1 MTAQN
6 NDGASSS
13 SAVKNSAIH
22 QVNSHQ
28 VEKANLNSSDKSIK
42 HENINQST
50 AQLKVSLALLLP
62 LLAAILAVSPLAVDM
77 YLPAMP
83 ALAEYLNTPMSM
95 VQNSLSIYLLGY
107 ALGLIL
113 FGPMADKHAR
123 RTLVFI
129 GIGGFFIT
137 SVLLTLVANIEQF
150 LTVRF
155 LQAFV
160 SSAATV
166 VVPGAVRE
174 YYGKDTAKGLSY
186 VSMIMMLAPMI
197 APSIG
202 SVLLLAH
209 SWQLIFYVL
218 AGYSFIV
225 LLLVMKYLPDAANV
239 TDAAGASSLG
249 KVTVQM
255 GFMQRYKIVLSNGE
269 ARLDIISS
277 MMIALAFFA
286 YITAIPYV
294 YLKVFAVSEYT
305 FSVLFALNIF
315 ALMTA
320 HFTNTRFV
328 MRKGSRK
335 MLRFGLSLATIAAT
349 ALVVVNFLQLPLM
362 YTVMTIF
369 PLKGSISMIAVNSDA
384 LILTKFPEHS
394 GTVTAV
400 IGTLRWGIGALAG
413 PILAFFYD
421 GSAKPFALL
430 MFFAVLVVLCCQ
442 LSVWFSDKSRLNLRH
457 SKYN

>member
-1 MTAQN
+1 MTVPN
-6 NDGASSS
+6 
-13 SAVKNSAIH
+13 K
-22 QVNSHQ
+22 QV
-28 VEKANLNSSDKSIK
+28 SDKNTLENSILLQ
-42 HENINQST
+42 NGDMAMPS
-50 AQLKVSLALLLP
+50 AQLKVSLKLLLP
-62 LLAAILAVSPLAVDM
+62 LLASILAVSPLAVDM

-83 ALAEYLNTPMSM
+83 TLAEHLNTPMSM

-107 ALGLIL
+107 AIGLIL
-113 FGPMADKHAR
+113 FGPMADKYPR
-123 RTLVFI
+123 RRLVLL

-137 SVLLTLVANIEQF
+137 SLLLPFVSNIEQF
-150 LTVRF
+150 LTIRF
-155 LQAFV
+155 FQAFV

-218 AGYSFIV
+218 AAYSLIV
-225 LLLVMKYLPDAANV
+225 LLLVSYFLPN
-239 TDAAGASSLG
+239 ASDLVLPKALVDKRTEMS
-249 KVTVQM
+249 
-255 GFMQRYKIVLSNGE
+255 FIQRYKIVLSNAQ

-277 MMIALAFFA
+277 MMISLAFFT
-286 YITAIPYV
+286 YITAIPFV
-294 YLKVFAVSEYT
+294 YLTIFEVSEYT
-305 FSVLFALNIF
+305 FSLLFALNIL

-328 MRKGSRK
+328 VRKGSRT
-335 MLRFGLSLATIAAT
+335 MLRFGLTLATIAAT
-349 ALVVVNFLQLPLM
+349 ALMLVNVFELSLI
-362 YTVMTIF
+362 YTVVAIF
-369 PLKGSISMIAVNSDA
+369 PLMGSISMVAVNSDA
-384 LILTKFPEHS
+384 LILTKFPAHS

-421 GSAKPFALL
+421 GSSKPFALL
-430 MFFAVLVVLCCQ
+430 MFFAVLVVLSCQ
-442 LSVWFSDKSRLNLRH
+442 LMIWFNNK
-457 SKYN
+457 K

>member
-1 MTAQN
+1 MTVPNKQVSEKNTLENSILLQN
-6 NDGASSS
+6 GDMAMPS
-13 SAVKNSAIH
+13 
-22 QVNSHQ
+22 
-28 VEKANLNSSDKSIK
+28 
-42 HENINQST
+42 
-50 AQLKVSLALLLP
+50 AQLKVSLKLLLP
-62 LLAAILAVSPLAVDM
+62 LLASILAVSPLAVDM

-83 ALAEYLNTPMSM
+83 TLAEHLNTPMSM

-107 ALGLIL
+107 AIGLIL
-113 FGPMADKHAR
+113 FGPMADKYPR
-123 RTLVFI
+123 RRLVLL

-137 SVLLTLVANIEQF
+137 SLLLPFVSNIEQF
-150 LTVRF
+150 LTIRF
-155 LQAFV
+155 FQAFV

-218 AGYSFIV
+218 AAYSLIV
-225 LLLVMKYLPDAANV
+225 LLLVSYFLPN
-239 TDAAGASSLG
+239 ASDVVLPKALVDKKTEMS
-249 KVTVQM
+249 
-255 GFMQRYKIVLSNGE
+255 FIQRYKIVLSNAQ

-277 MMIALAFFA
+277 MMISLAFFT
-286 YITAIPYV
+286 YITAIPFV
-294 YLKVFAVSEYT
+294 YLTIFEVSEYT
-305 FSVLFALNIF
+305 FSLLFALNIL

-328 MRKGSRK
+328 VRKGSRT
-335 MLRFGLSLATIAAT
+335 MLRFGLTLATIAAT
-349 ALVVVNFLQLPLM
+349 ALMLVNVFELSLI
-362 YTVMTIF
+362 YTVVAIF
-369 PLKGSISMIAVNSDA
+369 PLMGSISMVAVNSDA
-384 LILTKFPEHS
+384 LILTKFPAHS

-421 GSAKPFALL
+421 GSSKPFALL
-430 MFFAVLVVLCCQ
+430 MFFAVLVVLSCQ
-442 LSVWFSDKSRLNLRH
+442 LMIWFNNK
-457 SKYN
+457 K

>member
-1 MTAQN
+1 MT
-6 NDGASSS
+6 
-13 SAVKNSAIH
+13 V
-22 QVNSHQ
+22 
-28 VEKANLNSSDKSIK
+28 SI
-42 HENINQST
+42 NPP
-50 AQLKVSLALLLP
+50 QLKVSLKLLLP
-62 LLAAILAVSPLAVDM
+62 LLASILAISPLAVDM
-77 YLPAMP
+77 YLSAMP
-83 ALAEYLNTPMSM
+83 TLAEYLNTPMSM
-95 VQNSLSIYLLGY
+95 VQNSLSVYLLGY

-113 FGPMADKHAR
+113 FGPMADKYSR
-123 RTLVFI
+123 RKLVLI
-129 GIGGFFIT
+129 GIGGFCIA
-137 SVLLTLVANIEQF
+137 SLLLPFVSNIEQF

-155 LQAFV
+155 FQAFV

-218 AGYSFIV
+218 SAYSFIV
-225 LLLVMKYLPDAANV
+225 LLLVMKYLPDAVNIA
-239 TDAAGASSLG
+239 DASGESSPVKAQLS
-249 KVTVQM
+249 
-255 GFMQRYKIVLSNGE
+255 FIQRYKIVLNNAE
-269 ARLDIISS
+269 ARLDILNS
-277 MMIALAFFA
+277 MMISLAFFA

-294 YLKVFAVSEYT
+294 YLKVFAVSEYN
-305 FSVLFALNIF
+305 FSLLFALNVF
-315 ALMTA
+315 ALMIA

-328 MRKGSRK
+328 VRMGSRT
-335 MLRFGLSLATIAAT
+335 MLRIGLTLAVLSAT
-349 ALVVVNFLQLPLM
+349 ALMMVNMLQLPLTF
-362 YTVMTIF
+362 TVLAIF
-369 PLKGSISMIAVNSDA
+369 PLMGSISLVAVNSDA

-430 MFFAVLVVLCCQ
+430 MFFAVVVVLCCQ
-442 LSVWFSDKSRLNLRH
+442 LLVWFRNKVRGC
-457 SKYN
+457 

>member
-1 MTAQN
+1 MLLQN
-6 NDGASSS
+6 GDMAMPS
-13 SAVKNSAIH
+13 
-22 QVNSHQ
+22 
-28 VEKANLNSSDKSIK
+28 
-42 HENINQST
+42 
-50 AQLKVSLALLLP
+50 AQLKVSLKLLLP
-62 LLAAILAVSPLAVDM
+62 LLASILAVSPLAVDM

-83 ALAEYLNTPMSM
+83 TLAEHLNTPMSM

-113 FGPMADKHAR
+113 FGPMADKYPR
-123 RTLVFI
+123 RRLVLL

-137 SVLLTLVANIEQF
+137 SLLLPFVSNIEQF
-150 LTVRF
+150 LTIRF
-155 LQAFV
+155 FQAFV

-218 AGYSFIV
+218 AAYSLIV
-225 LLLVMKYLPDAANV
+225 LLLVSYFLPN
-239 TDAAGASSLG
+239 ASDVALPKALVDKRTEMS
-249 KVTVQM
+249 
-255 GFMQRYKIVLSNGE
+255 FIQRYKIVLSNAQ

-277 MMIALAFFA
+277 MMISLAFFT
-286 YITAIPYV
+286 YITAIPFV
-294 YLKVFAVSEYT
+294 YLTIFEVSEYT
-305 FSVLFALNIF
+305 FSLLFALNIL

-328 MRKGSRK
+328 VRKGSRT
-335 MLRFGLSLATIAAT
+335 MLRFGLTVATIAAT
-349 ALVVVNFLQLPLM
+349 ALMLVNVFELSLI
-362 YTVMTIF
+362 YTVVAIF
-369 PLKGSISMIAVNSDA
+369 PLMGSISMVAVNSDA
-384 LILTKFPEHS
+384 LILTKFPAHS

-413 PILAFFYD
+413 TDFGVLLRWQFEAIRLVNVLRGT
-421 GSAKPFALL
+421 GSIKLPAND
-430 MFFAVLVVLCCQ
+430 MV
-442 LSVWFSDKSRLNLRH
+442 
-457 SKYN
+457 

>member
-1 MTAQN
+1 MTVKSDNAPN
-6 NDGASSS
+6 THSADANVVSANVVGTNVVSTNVVSTS
-13 SAVKNSAIH
+13 SAIKN
-22 QVNSHQ
+22 V
-28 VEKANLNSSDKSIK
+28 
-42 HENINQST
+42 NINQPPT
-50 AQLKVSLALLLP
+50 QLKMSLKLLLP
-62 LLAAILAVSPLAVDM
+62 LLASILAVSPLAVDM

-113 FGPMADKHAR
+113 FGPMADKHSR
-123 RTLVFI
+123 RKLVLV
-129 GIGGFFIT
+129 GIGGFFIA
-137 SVLLTLVANIEQF
+137 SMLLPLVTNIEQF

-225 LLLVMKYLPDAANV
+225 LLLVIKYLPDAVNA
-239 TDAAGASSLG
+239 TDLAGNSLG
-249 KVTVQM
+249 KVKVQM
-255 GFMQRYKIVLSNGE
+255 GFMQRYKIVLSNAE

-305 FSVLFALNIF
+305 FSLLFALNIF

-328 MRKGSRK
+328 VRKGSRK
-335 MLRFGLSLATIAAT
+335 MLRFGLTIATLAAT
-349 ALVVVNFLQLPLM
+349 ALMLVNVLQLPLI
-362 YTVMTIF
+362 YTVVTIF
-369 PLKGSISMIAVNSDA
+369 PLMGGISMVAVNSDA

-430 MFFAVLVVLCCQ
+430 MFFAVMVVLSCQ
-442 LSVWFSDKSRLNLRH
+442 LIIWFSNK
-457 SKYN
+457 K

>member
-1 MTAQN
+1 MAKKI
-6 NDGASSS
+6 DSSNKVMKEPLPLS
-13 SAVKNSAIH
+13 
-22 QVNSHQ
+22 
-28 VEKANLNSSDKSIK
+28 
-42 HENINQST
+42 
-50 AQLKVSLALLLP
+50 LKLLLP
-62 LLAAILAVSPLAVDM
+62 LLAAILAISPLAVDM

-83 ALAEYLNTPMSM
+83 TLAEHLNTPMTM
-95 VQNSLSIYLLGY
+95 VQNSLSVYLLGY

-113 FGPMADKHAR
+113 FGPMGDKYPR
-123 RTLVFI
+123 RILVIF
-129 GIGGFFIT
+129 GIGGFFIA
-137 SVLLTLVANIEQF
+137 SILLTMVINIEQF

-155 LQAFV
+155 FQAFI

-218 AGYSFIV
+218 AAYSFLV
-225 LLLVMKYLPDAANV
+225 LFLVVKYLPNRVAESKLDEPV
-239 TDAAGASSLG
+239 
-249 KVTVQM
+249 KVNSATNIQEIIKAELS
-255 GFMQRYKIVLSNGE
+255 FLQRYKVVLGNAQ

-277 MMIALAFFA
+277 MMISLAFFS
-286 YITAIPYV
+286 YITAIPFV
-294 YLKVFAVSEYT
+294 YLTVFSVSEYN
-305 FSVLFALNIF
+305 FSFLFALNVL
-315 ALMTA
+315 ALMIA

-328 MRKGSRK
+328 VRKGSRM
-335 MLRFGLSLATIAAT
+335 MLRIGLCVAIVSATI
-349 ALVVVNFLQLPLM
+349 LLSVNFMQLPLAF
-362 YTVMTIF
+362 TVFAIF
-369 PLKGSISMIAVNSDA
+369 PLMGSISMVAVNSDA

-413 PILAFFYD
+413 PILALFYD
-421 GSAKPFALL
+421 GSAKPFSLL
-430 MFFAVLVVLCCQ
+430 MFTSVLLVFCCQ
-442 LSVWFSDKSRLNLRH
+442 LMVWFRDKKFEGCNNS
-457 SKYN
+457 

>member
-1 MTAQN
+1 MTVPN
-6 NDGASSS
+6 KKTPDT
-13 SAVKNSAIH
+13 
-22 QVNSHQ
+22 
-28 VEKANLNSSDKSIK
+28 KALDSNTPLK
-42 HENINQST
+42 HEDMAAPS
-50 AQLKVSLALLLP
+50 AQLKVSLKLLLP
-62 LLAAILAVSPLAVDM
+62 LLASILAVSPLAVDM

-83 ALAEYLNTPMSM
+83 TLAEHLDTPMSM

-113 FGPMADKHAR
+113 FGPMADKHPR
-123 RTLVFI
+123 RNLVLL
-129 GIGGFFIT
+129 GIGGFFIA
-137 SVLLTLVANIEQF
+137 SLLLPFVSNIEQF

-155 LQAFV
+155 FQAFV

-202 SVLLLAH
+202 SVLLIAH
-209 SWQLIFYVL
+209 SWQLIFYIL
-218 AGYSFIV
+218 AAYSLIIFLLVSYYLPNACDLASTKGSVVKKTEMSFI
-225 LLLVMKYLPDAANV
+225 
-239 TDAAGASSLG
+239 
-249 KVTVQM
+249 
-255 GFMQRYKIVLSNGE
+255 QRYKIVLGNAE

-286 YITAIPYV
+286 YITAIPFV
-294 YLKVFAVSEYT
+294 YLTIFEVSEYT
-305 FSVLFALNIF
+305 FSLLFALNIL

-328 MRKGSRK
+328 VRKGSRT
-335 MLRFGLSLATIAAT
+335 MLRFGLTLATIAAT
-349 ALVVVNFLQLPLM
+349 ALMLVNVFELSLI
-362 YTVMTIF
+362 YTVVAIF
-369 PLKGSISMIAVNSDA
+369 PLMGSISMVAVNSDA
-384 LILTKFPEHS
+384 LILTKFPAHS

-421 GSAKPFALL
+421 ASSKPFALL
-430 MFFAVLVVLCCQ
+430 MFFAVLVVLSCQ
-442 LSVWFSDKSRLNLRH
+442 LMIWFNNK
-457 SKYN
+457 K

>member
-1 MTAQN
+1 MTVPNKQ
-6 NDGASSS
+6 
-13 SAVKNSAIH
+13 
-22 QVNSHQ
+22 
-28 VEKANLNSSDKSIK
+28 ESDKNTLENNMLLQNGDMAIPSVQLSI
-42 HENINQST
+42 S
-50 AQLKVSLALLLP
+50 LKLLLP
-62 LLAAILAVSPLAVDM
+62 LLASILAVSPLAVDM

-83 ALAEYLNTPMSM
+83 TLAEHLNTPMSM

-113 FGPMADKHAR
+113 FGPMADKYPR
-123 RTLVFI
+123 RRLVLL

-137 SVLLTLVANIEQF
+137 SLLLPFVSNIEQF
-150 LTVRF
+150 LTIRF
-155 LQAFV
+155 FQAFV

-218 AGYSFIV
+218 AAYSLIV
-225 LLLVMKYLPDAANV
+225 LLLVSYFLPN
-239 TDAAGASSLG
+239 ASDVILPKALVDKRTEMS
-249 KVTVQM
+249 
-255 GFMQRYKIVLSNGE
+255 FIQRYKIVLSNAQ

-277 MMIALAFFA
+277 MMISLAFFT
-286 YITAIPYV
+286 YITAIPFV
-294 YLKVFAVSEYT
+294 YLTIFEVSEYT
-305 FSVLFALNIF
+305 FSLLFALNIL

-328 MRKGSRK
+328 VRKGSRT
-335 MLRFGLSLATIAAT
+335 MLRFGLTLATIAST
-349 ALVVVNFLQLPLM
+349 ALMLVNVFELSLI
-362 YTVMTIF
+362 YTVVAIF
-369 PLKGSISMIAVNSDA
+369 PLMGSISMVAVNSDA
-384 LILTKFPEHS
+384 LILTKFPAHS

-421 GSAKPFALL
+421 GSSKPFALL
-430 MFFAVLVVLCCQ
+430 MFFAVLVVLSCQ
-442 LSVWFSDKSRLNLRH
+442 LMIWFNNK
-457 SKYN
+457 K

>member
-1 MTAQN
+1 MTVPNKQ
-6 NDGASSS
+6 
-13 SAVKNSAIH
+13 
-22 QVNSHQ
+22 
-28 VEKANLNSSDKSIK
+28 ESDKNTLENNMLLQNGEMAIPSVQLSI
-42 HENINQST
+42 S
-50 AQLKVSLALLLP
+50 LKLLLP
-62 LLAAILAVSPLAVDM
+62 LLASILAVSPLAVDM

-83 ALAEYLNTPMSM
+83 TLAEHLNTPMSM

-113 FGPMADKHAR
+113 FGPMADKYPR
-123 RTLVFI
+123 RRLVLL

-137 SVLLTLVANIEQF
+137 SLLSPFVSNIEQF
-150 LTVRF
+150 LTIRF
-155 LQAFV
+155 FQAFV

-218 AGYSFIV
+218 AAYSLIV
-225 LLLVMKYLPDAANV
+225 LLLVSYFLPN
-239 TDAAGASSLG
+239 ASDVILPKALVDKRTEMS
-249 KVTVQM
+249 
-255 GFMQRYKIVLSNGE
+255 FIQRYKIVLSNAQ

-277 MMIALAFFA
+277 MMISLAFFT
-286 YITAIPYV
+286 YITAIPFI
-294 YLKVFAVSEYT
+294 YLTIFEVSEYT
-305 FSVLFALNIF
+305 FSLLFALNIL

-328 MRKGSRK
+328 VRKGSRT
-335 MLRFGLSLATIAAT
+335 MLRFGLTVATVAST
-349 ALVVVNFLQLPLM
+349 ALMLVNVFELSLI
-362 YTVMTIF
+362 YTVVAIF
-369 PLKGSISMIAVNSDA
+369 PLMGSISMVAVNSDA
-384 LILTKFPEHS
+384 LILTKFPAHS

-421 GSAKPFALL
+421 GSSKPFALL
-430 MFFAVLVVLCCQ
+430 MFFAVLVVLSCQ
-442 LSVWFSDKSRLNLRH
+442 LMIWFNNK
-457 SKYN
+457 K